1 MRRRGQTPNSLLP
14 SPELVIAE
22 DEARIVARTVRDALA
37 ESRLDPREAALLL
50 REALEVDAAYLIAHP
65 ERVLT
70 PAEAGLYQ
78 EWASR
83 RRAGEPVAYL
93 VGKKEFYGLE
103 FRVTP
108 DVLIPRP
115 ETELLV
121 ELALERV
128 RNGEPSRVLD
138 LGTGSGILA
147 ITLAK
152 YCPKAVI
159 TATDRSAEA
168 LAVAQANTR
177 RLEVLNVTFVAGS
190 WYAPVDRQR
199 FDLIVSNPPYVAPE
213 DPHLGQGDLRFEP
226 QAALQDGAADGL
238 GSIRAIIA
246 GASEHLKPGGWLLF
260 EHGYDQAEAC
270 RKLLTE
276 AGFTGVFS
284 GRDLAGIERVS
295 GGCESVVRELTGER
309 ESG

>member
-1 MRRRGQTPNSLLP
+1 MADSRPLP
-14 SPELVIAE
+14 GNQW
-22 DEARIVARTVRDALA
+22 ARTVACTVRDALA

-65 ERVLT
+65 ERALT

-78 EWASR
+78 EWVSR
-83 RRAGEPVAYL
+83 RQAGEPVAYL

-128 RNGEPSRVLD
+128 QSGEPFRVLD

-152 YCPKAVI
+152 YRPKAVI
-159 TATDRSAEA
+159 TASDRSAEA
-168 LAVAQANTR
+168 LVVAQDNAR
-177 RLEVLNVTFVAGS
+177 RLEASNVDFVAGS
-190 WYAPVDRQR
+190 WYAPVGRQR

-213 DPHLGQGDLRFEP
+213 DPHLRQGDLRFEP
-226 QAALQDGAADGL
+226 QAALKDGAADGL

-246 GASEHLKPGGWLLF
+246 GAPEHLKLGGWLLF

-270 RKLLTE
+270 RKLLAET
-276 AGFTGVFS
+276 GFTDVFS
-284 GRDLAGIERVS
+284 ARDLAGIERVS
-295 GGCESVVRELTGER
+295 AGRQKLTG
-309 ESG
+309 GPGKG

>member
-1 MRRRGQTPNSLLP
+1 MRRRRQTPNSLL
-14 SPELVIAE
+14 SPPKLVIAE
-22 DEARIVARTVRDALA
+22 DEARIVTRTVRDALA

-50 REALEVDAAYLIAHP
+50 REALRVEAAYLIAHP

-70 PAEAGLYQ
+70 PAETGLYQ
-78 EWASR
+78 EWVSR
-83 RRAGEPVAYL
+83 RQAGEPVAYL

-121 ELALERV
+121 ELALPHV
-128 RNGEPSRVLD
+128 PNGEPSRVLD

-152 YCPKAVI
+152 YRPKAAV

-168 LAVAQANTR
+168 LAVAQANAR
-177 RLEVLNVTFVAGS
+177 RLEVLNVAFVTGN
-190 WYAPVDRQR
+190 WYAPVGRRR

-226 QAALQDGAADGL
+226 QAALKDGAADGL

-270 RKLLTE
+270 RKLLAET
-276 AGFTGVFS
+276 GFTDVFS

-295 GGCESVVRELTGER
+295 AGRRKLTGEP
-309 ESG
+309 GKG